1 LGAAKADAARA
12 MLVRVSGKQVEL
24 GEALPAFVKERLE
37 SAIAKHFDG
46 GAEAHVVF
54 SHEGSFYRV
63 DCTLH
68 LDSSAV
74 LKAEGED
81 SEARRAFDTAFDR
94 IESQLRRY
102 KRKLKNHHGNGN
114 RTLEG

>member
-1 LGAAKADAARA
+1 
-12 MLVRVSGKQVEL
+12 MQVRVSGKQVDL
-24 GEALPAFVKERLE
+24 GEALPALVKDRLE
-37 SAIAKHFDG
+37 AAITKHFNG

-74 LKAEGED
+74 LKADGED
-81 SEARRAFDTAFDR
+81 TEPRRAFDAAYER

-114 RTLEG
+114 RTLDES